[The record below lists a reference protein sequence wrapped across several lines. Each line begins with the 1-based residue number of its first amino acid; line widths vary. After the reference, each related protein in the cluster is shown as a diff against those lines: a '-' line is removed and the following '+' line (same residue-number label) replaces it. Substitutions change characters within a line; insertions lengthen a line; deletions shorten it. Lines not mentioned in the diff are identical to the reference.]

1 MGSFSWLAVT
11 GPANAKAATY
21 ANIVANHILEKFVAR
36 PILYAMSKNCS
47 TRQMFLGTSL
57 RPFGVC
63 KEREGGGCERRLRVY
78 FIFIRFLTSKPMWP
92 VKVHWTQAKLRN
104 MNAKVTPSPSRL
116 RLVLDICVRCTQ
128 AVYVTF

>member
-1 MGSFSWLAVT
+1 MFIAAIPLTLEEDGITIALSFRLLHYSRTFSAARQKNAHPILYAYLTLCQKNTPTMGSFSWLAVT

-63 KEREGGGCERRLRVY
+63 KEREG
-78 FIFIRFLTSKPMWP
+78 
-92 VKVHWTQAKLRN
+92 
-104 MNAKVTPSPSRL
+104 
-116 RLVLDICVRCTQ
+116 
-128 AVYVTF
+128 